1 MKNLTKFLFSLALIA
16 SVFALSSCS
25 KKENYSLLTENDFS
39 SQWLN
44 GKWQF
49 SVTAKDNLTGRTETL
64 TSEIIEFDTNNQTAS
79 LPKYEGTSDEI
90 TSSIAEF
97 FEEGEDSLNNTPEE
111 TEIPD
116 LKITRDEGFLVTSDK
131 KTIKFEYSVKSESLK
146 VDVTTCVNIKKIE
159 E

>member
-1 MKNLTKFLFSLALIA
+1 MKKLTQFLFSLALIA

-79 LPKYEGTSDEI
+79 LPEYEGTSDEI
-90 TSSIAEF
+90 SSSIAEF

>member
-1 MKNLTKFLFSLALIA
+1 MKKLTKFLFSLALIA

-79 LPKYEGTSDEI
+79 LPEYEGTSDEI

-146 VDVTTCVNIKKIE
+146 VDVTTYVNIKKIE